1 MPSESRLDE
10 VCTQSTGELLSDG
23 RRLLSAGREPV
34 DMENRDRGFVVL
46 SSLVQSVAVL

>member
-10 VCTQSTGELLSDG
+10 VRTQSTGELLSDG

-34 DMENRDRGFVVL
+34 DMENRDWGFVVL
-46 SSLVQSVAVL
+46 SFLVQSVAVL